1 MKKITLIT
9 GSTTGTAEYIADY
22 TAEILEKYNF
32 ETNIKHGPNLK
43 DLSMQGGIWLIVCS
57 THGVGEL
64 PENIQPLAKE
74 IDKKKPNLNKIFYGA
89 IGIGSREY
97 DTFCGAIHKLD
108 FLLKKYNATRIG
120 KTLEINILE
129 SDLMKNLIKQW
140 IEKWNNDITNLQIII
155 N

>member
-9 GSTTGTAEYIADY
+9 GSTMGTAEYIAEY
-22 TAEILEKYNF
+22 AAKILKKHNF

-43 DLSMQGGIWLIVCS
+43 DLSMQGIWLIICS
-57 THGVGEL
+57 THGMGEL
-64 PENIQPLAKE
+64 PENIKPLAKE
-74 IDKKKPNLNKIFYGA
+74 IKKKNNLEKIFYGA

-108 FLLKKYNATRIG
+108 LLLKKQNAKKIG

-129 SDLMKNLIKQW
+129 SNFIENFIKQW
-140 IEKWNNDITNLQIII
+140 IKKWSKKITDLQIII
-155 N
+155 S